1 MDLISAV
8 GGFFVS
14 MLRELSMWVLR
25 KELGRLELEIA
36 DYQQLNRELQKR
48 FATSIRCMLPI
59 GVVAKII
66 SYLPDPNSIGNK
78 PELRV
83 DKQFVL
89 TGDYTKIVDEA
100 GRWWFEVKFVRLKK
114 VSDEKINL
122 EVSLRNNLGYCVINI
137 PATKESFSGVVDL
150 STWVWNIY
158 ESGIVALTDDTYS
171 FIYKAGEAW
180 YNVQRDLIYGK
191 EEKGRI

>member
-1 MDLISAV
+1 MDLIDAI

-14 MLRELSMWVLR
+14 IPRELSRWVLR
-25 KELGRLELEIA
+25 KELRRLELEIA

-83 DKQFVL
+83 DKEFVL
-89 TGDYTKIVDEA
+89 TGDYTKVVDEA
-100 GRWWFEVKFVRLKK
+100 GRWWFEVKFMRLKK

-122 EVSLRNNLGYCVINI
+122 EVSLRNNAGYCKLDI
-137 PATKESFSGVVDL
+137 PATKESFSGVAEVN
-150 STWVWNIY
+150 TWVWNIY

-180 YNVQRDLIYGK
+180 HNVSRELFYG
-191 EEKGRI
+191 EEKEG